1 MSKAIFITIPFSHYC
16 EKARWA
22 LDRAGVEY
30 EERGYLPGLNRAA
43 TVRYGGTTVPMLV
56 HDGLV
61 LKDSTDI
68 VAYADRRASSAARRL
83 VPEDAALRDEA
94 LAIED
99 RLDKRMGV
107 AARAW
112 AYTYVLEDL
121 AILRQLATHG
131 LPTLQRLALGSL
143 AGPLAMVIRK
153 GLRIG
158 PTTRE
163 WGKTRVDEDL
173 AFVGSMIADGRRFLV
188 GDQLS
193 VADVAL
199 ATLSAP
205 ALLPD
210 EYPPGLPALDAL
222 PSDASAQVRRWRETP
237 AGQFALRIYREHR
250 RAPRGA

>member
-43 TVRYGGTTVPMLV
+43 TVRYGGTTVPLLV

-68 VAYADRRASSAARRL
+68 VGYADRRTSDPRRRL
-83 VPEDAALRDEA
+83 VPEDPALRDEA
-94 LAIED
+94 LALED

-112 AYTYVLEDL
+112 AYTYVLDDL
-121 AILRQLATHG
+121 RMLRGLASHG
-131 LPTLQRLALGSL
+131 LPTLQRLALD
-143 AGPLAMVIRK
+143 PLARPLAAVIRK

-163 WGKTRVDEDL
+163 WGRARVDEDL
-173 AFVGSMIADGRRFLV
+173 AFIAEKLSDGRRFLV
-188 GDQLS
+188 GDRLS

-199 ATLSAP
+199 ATLAAP
-205 ALLPD
+205 ALLPA
-210 EYPPGLPALDAL
+210 EYPPGLPALGAL
-222 PSDASAQVRRWRETP
+222 PSEAAAQVRQWRETP